1 MVLTRLGVEEGEMR
15 LLAPYAMRSKETRGR
30 LHPEKEDKYRSTFQR
45 DRDRIIHSA
54 AFRRLEY
61 KTQVFVNHEGDY
73 YRTRLTHT
81 LEVSQIARSIARL
94 LRLNEDL
101 TEAISL
107 AHDLGHTPFGHSGE
121 ETLKELMKND
131 GGFEHNRQGLR
142 VVEKLER
149 RYPNFNGLNLSFEV
163 REGIIKHFTPYDQI
177 ENLPVANFPTLEAQ
191 VVNLSDEIA
200 YTNHDL
206 DDGLTA
212 GMITE
217 KELQKIPLWNEM
229 RQKVKKAYPNADK
242 KRERYQII
250 RALINLQIVDLVKE
264 TEKRIKKANITSHRQ
279 VATLSFP
286 LVSFSSLM
294 DKRNKQLKDFL
305 AKNLYRHYRV
315 IRMAE
320 KAHRVINELFHSYL
334 TEPGRLPPE
343 VCRRANGESLRR
355 IICDYI
361 AGMTDRF
368 ALDEHSKRIEHQSPE
383 HQAPVVGL
391 VSEPDQG
398 TS

>member
-1 MVLTRLGVEEGEMR
+1 MLTRLGVIEAETR

-30 LHPEKEDKYRSTFQR
+30 LHPEKEDKYRSVFQR
-45 DRDRIIHSA
+45 DRDRIVHSA

-121 ETLKELMKND
+121 ETLRELMKND

-163 REGIIKHFTPYDQI
+163 REGIIKHFTLYDQP

-191 VVNLSDEIA
+191 VVNLADEIA

-206 DDGLTA
+206 DDGLAA

-217 KELQKIPLWNEM
+217 KELQKIPLWDKMLQE
-229 RQKVKKAYPNADK
+229 VKKASPNAGK
-242 KRERYQII
+242 ERERYQII
-250 RALINLQIVDLVKE
+250 RALINLQVIDLVKE
-264 TEKRIKKANITSHRQ
+264 TEKRIEKANITSHRQ
-279 VATLSFP
+279 VARLSFP

-294 DKRNKQLKDFL
+294 EKKNKQLKDFL
-305 AKNLYRHYRV
+305 ARNLYRHYRV
-315 IRMAE
+315 TRMAE
-320 KAHRVINELFHSYL
+320 KAHRVISELFRSYL
-334 TEPGRLPPE
+334 MESDQLPPE
-343 VCRRANGESLRR
+343 VCKRANGEPLRR

-368 ALDEHSKRIEHQSPE
+368 ALDEHKKRLRE
-383 HQAPVVGL
+383 
-391 VSEPDQG
+391 
-398 TS
+398 

>member
-1 MVLTRLGVEEGEMR
+1 MLTRLGVIEAETR

-30 LHPEKEDKYRSTFQR
+30 LHPEKEDKYRSVFQR
-45 DRDRIIHSA
+45 DRDRIVHSA

-121 ETLKELMKND
+121 ETLRELMKND

-163 REGIIKHFTPYDQI
+163 REGIIKHFTLYDQP

-191 VVNLSDEIA
+191 VVNLADEIA

-206 DDGLTA
+206 DDGLAA

-217 KELQKIPLWNEM
+217 KELQKIPLWDKMLQE
-229 RQKVKKAYPNADK
+229 VKKASPNAGK
-242 KRERYQII
+242 ERERYQII
-250 RALINLQIVDLVKE
+250 RALINLQVIDLVKE
-264 TEKRIKKANITSHRQ
+264 TEKRIEKANITSHRQ
-279 VATLSFP
+279 VARLSFP

-294 DKRNKQLKDFL
+294 EKKNKQLKDFL
-305 AKNLYRHYRV
+305 ARNLYRHYRV
-315 IRMAE
+315 TRMAE
-320 KAHRVINELFHSYL
+320 KAHRVINELFRSYL
-334 TEPGRLPPE
+334 MESDQLPPE
-343 VCRRANGESLRR
+343 VCKRANGEPLRR

-368 ALDEHSKRIEHQSPE
+368 ALDEHKKRLKE
-383 HQAPVVGL
+383 
-391 VSEPDQG
+391 
-398 TS
+398 

>member
-1 MVLTRLGVEEGEMR
+1 MVLTRLGVEEEEAR

-30 LHPEKEDKYRSTFQR
+30 FYPEKEDKYRSAFQR
-45 DRDRIIHSA
+45 DRDRIVHSA

-61 KTQVFVNHEGDY
+61 KTQIFVNHEGDY

-107 AHDLGHTPFGHSGE
+107 AHDIGHTPFGHSGE
-121 ETLKELMKND
+121 EALRKLMKND

-142 VVEKLER
+142 VVEELER

-163 REGIIKHFTPYDQI
+163 REGIIKHFTPYDQP
-177 ENLPVANFPTLEAQ
+177 ENHQFANFPTLEAQ
-191 VVNLSDEIA
+191 VVNLADEIA

-229 RQKVKKAYPNADK
+229 RQKVKRASPGAEEEKG
-242 KRERYQII
+242 RYQII
-250 RALINLQIVDLVKE
+250 RALINLQVVDLVKE
-264 TEKRIKKANITSHRQ
+264 TEKRIGKANITSHRQ
-279 VATLSFP
+279 VATLPFP

-294 DKRNKQLKDFL
+294 EGKNKQLKDFL
-305 AKNLYRHYRV
+305 AKNLYRHWRV
-315 IRMAE
+315 IRMAK
-320 KAHRVINELFHSYL
+320 KAHRVINELFRSYL
-334 TEPGRLPPE
+334 TEPDQLPPE
-343 VCRRANGESLRR
+343 VRRQANGKSLHR
-355 IICDYI
+355 IVCDYI

-368 ALDEHSKRIEHQSPE
+368 ALDEHNKLFHPHER
-383 HQAPVVGL
+383 V
-391 VSEPDQG
+391 
-398 TS
+398 

>member
-1 MVLTRLGVEEGEMR
+1 MLTRLGVIEAETR
-15 LLAPYAMRSKETRGR
+15 LLAPYAMHSKETRGR
-30 LHPEKEDKYRSTFQR
+30 LHPEKEDKYRSVFQR
-45 DRDRIIHSA
+45 DRDRIVHSA

-121 ETLKELMKND
+121 ETLRELMKND

-163 REGIIKHFTPYDQI
+163 REGIIKHFTLYDQP

-191 VVNLSDEIA
+191 VVNLADEIA

-206 DDGLTA
+206 DDGLAA

-217 KELQKIPLWNEM
+217 KELQKIPLWDKMLQE
-229 RQKVKKAYPNADK
+229 VKKASPNAGK
-242 KRERYQII
+242 ERERYQII
-250 RALINLQIVDLVKE
+250 RALINLQVIDLVKE
-264 TEKRIKKANITSHRQ
+264 TEKRIEKANITSHRQ
-279 VATLSFP
+279 VARLSFP

-294 DKRNKQLKDFL
+294 EKKNKQLKDFL
-305 AKNLYRHYRV
+305 ARNLYRHYRV
-315 IRMAE
+315 TRMAE
-320 KAHRVINELFHSYL
+320 KAHRVINELFRSYL
-334 TEPGRLPPE
+334 MESDQLPPE
-343 VCRRANGESLRR
+343 VCKRANGEPLRR

-368 ALDEHSKRIEHQSPE
+368 ALDEHKKRLRE
-383 HQAPVVGL
+383 
-391 VSEPDQG
+391 
-398 TS
+398 

>member
-1 MVLTRLGVEEGEMR
+1 MVLTRLEVEEKEVR
-15 LLAPYAMRSKETRGR
+15 LLAPCAMRSKETKGR
-30 LHPEKEDKYRSTFQR
+30 IHPEKEDKYRSVFQR
-45 DRDRIIHSA
+45 DRDRIVHSA

-107 AHDLGHTPFGHSGE
+107 AHDLGHTPFGHAGE
-121 ETLKELMKND
+121 EALRELMKND

-142 VVEKLER
+142 VVEELER

-163 REGIIKHFTPYDQI
+163 REGIIKHFTPYDQP
-177 ENLPVANFPTLEAQ
+177 ENIQPASFPTLEAQ
-191 VVNLSDEIA
+191 VVNLADEIA

-217 KELQKIPLWNEM
+217 KELQKIPLWNKM
-229 RQKVKKAYPNADK
+229 RQKVKRASPGAEEE
-242 KRERYQII
+242 RERYQII
-250 RALINLQIVDLVKE
+250 RALINLQVIDLLKE
-264 TEKRIKKANITSHRQ
+264 TEKRIKEANITSYRQ
-279 VATLSFP
+279 VATMPFSI
-286 LVSFSSLM
+286 VSFSSLM
-294 DKRNKQLKDFL
+294 EEENKQLKDFL
-305 AKNLYRHYRV
+305 AKNLYCHWRV
-315 IRMAE
+315 IRMVK
-320 KAHRVINELFHSYL
+320 KAHRIINELFHSYL
-334 TEPGRLPPE
+334 KWPDQLPPG
-343 VCRRANGESLRR
+343 VRRRANGEPLYRVV
-355 IICDYI
+355 CDYI

-368 ALDEHSKRIEHQSPE
+368 ALDEHNKLFHPYEK
-383 HQAPVVGL
+383 V
-391 VSEPDQG
+391 
-398 TS
+398 